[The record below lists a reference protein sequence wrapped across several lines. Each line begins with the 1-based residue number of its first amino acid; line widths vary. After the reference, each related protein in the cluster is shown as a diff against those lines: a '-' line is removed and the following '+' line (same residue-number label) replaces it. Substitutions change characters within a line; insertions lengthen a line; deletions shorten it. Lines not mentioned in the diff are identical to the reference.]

1 MRIFILGL
9 IRMEYA
15 PLLRRLIS
23 GENLSQ
29 SESAELIGAIMDG
42 AFTVIQGAGILVALA
57 SKGEHVDEI
66 VGAARAMRDRSLHV
80 QHGLKQVVDVVG
92 TGGDNANTI
101 NVSTM
106 SALVVAAAG
115 IPVAKHGN
123 RAASSACG
131 SADVLEATGLQL
143 DVAPDR
149 AAAMLQ
155 KSNFT
160 FMFAPR
166 YHPAMKNV
174 APIRRELG
182 VKTIFNVLG
191 PLTNPALATTQVV
204 GVARESLV
212 ELLGNVL
219 RDLGVERGA
228 IVHAQNGIDEVA
240 GDAPTTVYSFEGSR
254 TRRWVIEP
262 DEFGINTPLAQIV
275 GGSVDACRDA
285 FLSILGGEKSPRA
298 DVVALNAALV
308 LHTVG
313 AEPTM
318 HSALQHAR
326 QVLASGNALKTYE
339 RAKEYANS

>member
-1 MRIFILGL
+1 
-9 IRMEYA
+9 MEYA

-29 SESAELIGAIMDG
+29 SEAAELIGAIMDG
-42 AFTVIQGAGILVALA
+42 EFSVIQGAGILVALA

-66 VGAARAMRDRSLHV
+66 VGAARAMRDRSLRV
-80 QHGLKQVVDVVG
+80 EHGLPQVVDVVG

-106 SALVVAAAG
+106 AALVVAAAG
-115 IPVAKHGN
+115 VPVAKHGN

-143 DVAPDR
+143 DVPPER
-149 AAAMLQ
+149 AATMLQ
-155 KSNFT
+155 QSNFT

-191 PLTNPALATTQVV
+191 PLTNPASASVQIV

-219 RDLGVERGA
+219 RDLGVQRGA
-228 IVHAQNGIDEVA
+228 IVHAKNGIDEVA
-240 GDAPTTVYSFEGSR
+240 GDAPTVVYSFDDSQ

-262 DEFGINTPLAQIV
+262 KEFGIDTPLAAIV

-285 FLSILGGEKSPRA
+285 FLSILGGEQSPRA

-313 AEPTM
+313 VEPSM
-318 HSALQHAR
+318 HSALERAR
-326 QVLASGNALKTYE
+326 RVLASGDALKTYD